1 MLVLTGAFFDNNEI
15 HMAFLLNRQA
25 QGVSGKNEESTQ
37 TPWRG
42 APEAR
47 GPIQLHRCK
56 AGPDRDPPPPT
67 FQLLYT

>member
-1 MLVLTGAFFDNNEI
+1 
-15 HMAFLLNRQA
+15 MALLLNRQA

-47 GPIQLHRCK
+47 GPMQLHRCK